1 MHTYFTNALN
11 WQKTN
16 GEAEGDVTMKKYELL
31 AASAIA
37 LFAALPATAQT
48 TPAPAATPAPPASD
62 DYSIDVVVTATK
74 REQTLQ
80 DVPISVE
87 VTCAKTV
94 ERARIVDLKDLQS
107 VVPSLKVTQFQSAG
121 QTNFTIRGFGNG
133 NGNDGIESSVGVF
146 IDGVYRSR
154 SAAALDNL
162 PEIKRI
168 VVLRGPQS
176 TLFGKN
182 VSAGAINI
190 ITKRPEFE
198 WHGKAEVTVGSYG
211 LINPKATIPGPNSD
225 SLAFRQSGSDNQ
237 RDGYFNNPVSH
248 QDVNGRDRWSVR
260 ADLLFQPSSDLSIRV
275 IGDYNKIN
283 EVCCGAETIF
293 NGPATLAIGALGFPI
308 NNTTQTF
315 ERNLVYNT
323 SPNTRLVG
331 KGISGQVD
339 WNLGFG
345 KLTSITA
352 YRDQTNQTTLDVD
365 FTGADISNETTANH
379 IQTFTQ
385 ELRLA
390 SDGSGPFTWLVGA
403 YYDHENLATGRDIRY
418 GADARKFVD
427 ALSGG
432 LLGAL
437 EGLQHAVTPSIVPGT
452 YFAAGQGI
460 ADNYTMRQESYSVFG
475 QLEYKVT
482 DRLTLTGG
490 VAYMNDHKAAASN
503 VVMNDAF
510 SALNLENVPQ
520 LGFIPFANLPASLAG
535 CLLQKGFN
543 PASTGGKI
551 PVNLFGASLGTS
563 LPGPGSAPCPASPA
577 GVNPFGLNALQ
588 IFYGTARAHG
598 PVNFPNANESGI
610 LNGDRD
616 TWAARAAYDFGPVN
630 TYVCYST
637 GWKAGAFNLSSDSR
651 PPLSGVGRSA
661 APENVTVY
669 EAGLKAKFRGGFF
682 NLAVFKQTIKGFQS
696 NAFTGLGFN
705 LVNAG
710 SESVRGFEADAAYRP
725 IPWLSL
731 AGAVTY
737 LDPKYDSFTGAA
749 CVDYDTV
756 RCPINPATGLRP
768 NYRDLTGQRPAGIPT
783 WSGSASATINH
794 HFSNGWG
801 FYLRGEYDYTS
812 NTLLT
817 ETTPPQY
824 ATWGQS
830 QVNASFAIQDTND
843 QLELMVWARN
853 LNNDKF
859 LLATFPTVAQT
870 GSYSGYPNEP
880 RTYGV
885 TFRKSF

>member
-1 MHTYFTNALN
+1 
-11 WQKTN
+11 
-16 GEAEGDVTMKKYELL
+16 MKKYELL

-37 LFAALPATAQT
+37 LFTAMPAMAQT
-48 TPAPAATPAPPASD
+48 TPPPATPAPAASD
-62 DYSIDVVVTATK
+62 DYSNDIVVTATK

-80 DVPISVE
+80 DVPISVA
-87 VTCAKTV
+87 VTGAETV
-94 ERARIVDLKDLQS
+94 ERARIVDLIGLQS

-154 SAAALDNL
+154 SAAALDDL
-162 PEIKRI
+162 PEIERI
-168 VVLRGPQS
+168 EVLRGPQS

-182 VSAGAINI
+182 VSAGAISI

-198 WHGKAEVTVGSYG
+198 WHGKAEVSVGNYG
-211 LINPKATIPGPNSD
+211 LINPRATITGPISD
-225 SLAFRQSGSDNQ
+225 TLAFRLSGSVNQ
-237 RDGYFNNPVSH
+237 RDGYFTNNVTH
-248 QDVNGRDRWSVR
+248 QDVNGRDRWSLR
-260 ADLLFQPSSDLSIRV
+260 ADILFQPSSDFSLRI

-293 NGPATLAIGALGFPI
+293 NGPATLAIKALGFPV
-308 NNTTQTF
+308 NDTTQTF
-315 ERNLVYNT
+315 NRELVYNT
-323 SPNTRLVG
+323 SPNNRLVG

-339 WNLGFG
+339 WNVGIG

-352 YRDQTNQTTLDVD
+352 YRDQTNATTLDVD
-365 FTGADISNETTANH
+365 FTGADISNQTTANH

-385 ELRLA
+385 EFRLA
-390 SDGSGPFTWLVGA
+390 SDGNGPLSWLVGGF
-403 YYDHENLATGRDIRY
+403 YDHENLATGRDIRY
-418 GADARKFVD
+418 GRDARKFVD

-437 EGLQHAVTPSIVPGT
+437 EGLQGAVDPTITPGI
-452 YFAAGQGI
+452 YFAPGQGI
-460 ADNYTMRQESYSVFG
+460 ADNYTMKQESYSAFG
-475 QLEYKVT
+475 QLEYKIT
-482 DRLTLTGG
+482 DRLTITGG
-490 VAYMNDHKAAASN
+490 VAYMHDRKAATSN
-503 VVMNDAF
+503 VVLNDRF
-510 SALNLENVPQ
+510 SQLNLENVPQ
-520 LGFIPFANLPASLAG
+520 LGFLPFAALPASLAG

-543 PASTGGKI
+543 PASTGGKV
-551 PVNLFGASLGTS
+551 PVNLFGASLGAS
-563 LPGPGSAPCPASPA
+563 LPGAGSAPCPATPG

-588 IFYGTARAHG
+588 FFYGNTSNHA
-598 PVNFPNANESGI
+598 PVNFPNASESGI
-610 LNGDRD
+610 LTGSRV
-616 TWAARAAYDFGPVN
+616 TWSARAAYDFGPVN
-630 TYVCYST
+630 TYVSYST

-710 SESVRGFEADAAYRP
+710 AESVRGFEVDAAYRP

-731 AGAVTY
+731 TGAVTY

-768 NYRDLTGQRPAGIPT
+768 NFRDLTGQRPAGIPT
-783 WSGSASATINH
+783 WSGSASATISHKLND
-794 HFSNGWG
+794 NWG
-801 FYLRGEYDYTS
+801 FYLRGEFDYTS
-812 NTLLT
+812 NTQLT

-824 ATWGQS
+824 STWGQS
-830 QVNASFAIQDTND
+830 QINASFAIQDTAD
-843 QLELMVWARN
+843 QLELMIWARN

-880 RTYGV
+880 RTWGV
-885 TFRKSF
+885 TVRKSF